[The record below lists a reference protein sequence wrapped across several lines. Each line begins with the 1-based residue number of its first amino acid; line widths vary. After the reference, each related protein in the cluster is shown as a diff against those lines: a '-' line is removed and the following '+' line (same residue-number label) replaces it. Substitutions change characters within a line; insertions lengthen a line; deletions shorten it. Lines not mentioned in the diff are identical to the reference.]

1 MQLKQQ
7 LEPCMRITFQ
17 IPKDAAQRLRQLA
30 TEGNAAV
37 RALGIRSVQ
46 LEGDSVIS
54 LNIGEQQI
62 DVKTTDNIIGL
73 GSHSSGTSAGD
84 VSSNNA
90 DFSDLSQLLTSG
102 NFPASTSSGS
112 GFVQQQPP
120 PLLQSQ
126 QHNNMAPNVAFSSG
140 TIEEGTGISLQQHQ
154 LLQQRRNM
162 MLGGPSTSNAATK
175 QQVGVFNSASGTG
188 ASQSVF
194 KSPNTVCPME
204 GKIPVPPSLQM
215 SSSSTTSAREF
226 PFESMRQARVLQ
238 GRDNALNAVGS
249 VGTPAGLS
257 LTAGK
262 PAMTAV
268 PSVQQQQLMTGLGP
282 PPNVALKVIKNPQS
296 GELITTTVTAGS
308 NKSQFLQPPPPPYP
322 GIGTPAV
329 NSPASSIPASV
340 VPQLVKP
347 VQNYLHSRV
356 APPTSLSPAAA
367 ANVASVSNNIAMSS
381 PLLVNLLQNDSSSS
395 SAALLGNQMKTL
407 TSPQHQQQQ
416 AGLIQQTSP
425 LMAGMSPQQHLMNS
439 PLRSSSTP
447 SSDFML
453 PQSQQTQQTQIQQQQ
468 SATGSGTSENV
479 LSVPSSPTTNAL
491 RTVQQTQQQQNIIST
506 SNNSLF
512 VQQQPQQR
520 FQQQQV
526 SPQQASLLRQ
536 QQLQRQQQM
545 HPSQQRFL
553 AQQQQ
558 SQQQPGQ
565 FQQQQ
570 SQLLQQQNVAVSSL
584 LAQQQQQI
592 RQMRV
597 TSVGSLQ
604 GQPQSPLQQQRLI
617 GMATQQQQLP
627 QQFMAVVSGGMSPA
641 ASHSPASSHH
651 SLHSPHMTSQAHQ
664 QQLLSP
670 SATPT
675 QSPHNQLTQPLLP
688 PPAASPA
695 LTHNTNMQTSH
706 VVPSSPS
713 LSSTS
718 AASSSVNLP
727 PPPDYN
733 SAAAASVSRWSASI
747 NKPMDSATKRSFQEF
762 TRYQIQYNLQQ
773 QQNQQQHRQIINE
786 IANSLHGAAVTQH
799 ESSMSGSST
808 EIKTNSSVIQ
818 GTSSGETGGTGGR
831 TLETGTVC
839 DDLSDPLITLSDL
852 DALTTNDLDALLP
865 TLSCD
870 IDSTLSLDDKNELE
884 SLLQDAKDLDL
895 DLIEE
900 NLSAVGMD
908 IDETASST
916 TGNLSSTITATSIQ
930 PKQFLINPLTG
941 ELEPGPSDDSETEAE
956 QETQLRTSKHS
967 HNNSNVSNY
976 TPNNSANNIY
986 DFVPNTTHFSEDS
999 NSNSCGTGIS
1009 KLSTTDQNNGAS
1021 SLTPLL
1027 LGTGSDTEKSR
1038 DSLVSNRSQRN
1049 KKSGKTSIG
1058 VCNKLGE
1065 EIDSQRSTT
1074 SSPSV
1079 TAMISGNAIS
1089 TGNKRCKTNLLRE
1102 KLQQGLRE
1110 KKSKE
1115 ASTSIPAKPKRERA
1129 KAANKSKITPTT
1141 PTTSHICAST
1151 AVNNML
1157 SSATTTKN
1165 VTSLMNTSSCSGTE
1179 VNSAATTTMTA
1190 EKIKLRL
1197 KLEKSEPVSPA
1208 YKVEMSFGTDS
1219 EVTQQ
1224 QQHQSQLNAQILA
1237 SNVMQQQ
1244 MQQHKQIFTNPTTHQ
1259 SQIQQQ
1265 MASQQF
1271 QQQQQQ
1277 FSNFTVPQQT
1287 IGGGVSSPSVGA
1299 IQDEPRVPPLHIS
1312 LRGGKNSIVIKNNR
1326 KERKKLS
1333 NANNSTEL
1341 NASDDIESKSRGQL
1355 KRNHLITD
1363 SNNIIDEGVLHH
1375 KQSKLLTAAN
1385 VPTTPQLN
1393 GMPNSDTRP
1402 KTSNSHSTIVAGKN
1416 GLTINTTVNSSEAL
1430 KNHHHSIME
1439 NVTLGSTNVGTVPH
1453 MSAQQLLQPS
1463 TQQQLAKITT
1473 LPNSITLSTIT
1484 PNSGSGMTTHT
1495 SHESNLNTARVLN
1508 NLQLKHN
1515 LKTTATITPIGGK
1528 PLTKSHKPPS
1538 YLTAVQQLQMQKQQQ
1553 QQLATLSEK
1562 QTQQQMIAAAV
1573 TMLPSA
1579 TTLKRVEITKVERK
1593 DVSGKIVEHV
1603 LLKSN
1608 EQVVTAN
1615 KNNTTIIASP
1625 TSSAVSNN
1633 SMTINSDKTLNTD
1646 AGSREML
1653 MGKNGTDIGVEA
1665 MNGVT
1670 CNNTTI
1676 TTTTT
1681 TVITAISS
1689 NNSVSSNNNVIIT
1702 PVNNA
1707 VHNASCTA
1715 VSTIRNSPSS
1725 NGNGTPAHPNSGGG
1739 SGGNSGGGEDSGI
1752 ESMDALSEKSP
1763 HQATS
1768 CSPQALQPQLN
1779 TEKSVGAITG
1789 TTSKQFNNAKKNV
1802 DDNLP
1807 ATQAELSIADDE
1819 IEKALA
1825 KMEGFADDDICVNDE
1840 DNNKGDNYKHEQSKL
1855 NGDHRLILDE
1865 HIKTGLYS
1873 VTGDD
1878 DDDDDDLIKNL
1889 TASILE
1895 EAAEGEKEA
1904 AKAKLEAEFNEKTSS
1919 LSSIVELSANEESR
1933 TKEIR
1938 DSSLI
1943 KRGLE
1948 TKVSALVGLDDTI
1961 KVTTVHNNNNNNNNY
1976 NKTAEKKGESIIKK
1990 ESLKERGT
1998 AAVTDVKPKV
2008 NDKELKS
2015 ELVDTG
2021 NGRLTPITI
2030 EIPAQ
2035 ADIDLPR
2042 VRTRASSRLGSPMD
2056 VVPKTSPSLES
2067 TSNITNLQPS
2077 YKHVVAARST
2087 GHCERANVSPNVRPI
2102 PNTTITV
2109 GPVSLGGNA
2118 GLHQHGN
2125 KRKRDESEAST
2136 NGEFNQDIKRTCT
2149 GSTSGNAAAIE
2160 ISDNVA
2166 TDRKCDISDPQAGVK
2181 DANKKSEESSDSDE
2195 PLIEVAGKVR
2205 NSKTVASSNDLG
2217 VNAAIANHQNNNVIA
2232 GTTTGAL
2239 IVDNTEKV
2247 TRTGRTQQHH
2257 NKLLTNNA
2265 TASTDITSAQGLA
2278 STAVKNISKNSISS
2292 INCQANHNSA
2302 ISSNGTSVLTS
2313 VSVTTTS
2320 ATVHATRGTTNINH
2334 SSGSVNGNNNS
2345 TNNNNSGETEKIGT
2359 RRSVRTSAAANK
2371 IIYTRGGGLGGA
2383 HNNTHSVNN
2392 SEKTS
2397 GSTKVNTGIGA
2408 TTETAAE
2415 ARRKTRSAVIGETML
2430 TEGRRRRSSRDY
2442 K

>member
-73 GSHSSGTSAGD
+73 GSQSSGTSASD
-84 VSSNNA
+84 VGSNNA

-102 NFPASTSSGS
+102 NFPASTSSGN

-120 PLLQSQ
+120 PLLQTQ
-126 QHNNMAPNVAFSSG
+126 QQNNMAPNVAFSSG
-140 TIEEGTGISLQQHQ
+140 IIGEGAGISLQQHQ

-162 MLGGPSTSNAATK
+162 MLGGPSTSNAAIK
-175 QQVGVFNSASGTG
+175 QQQTAVFNPVSTAGQ
-188 ASQSVF
+188 SQSVF

-215 SSSSTTSAREF
+215 SSSSTTNAREF

-249 VGTPAGLS
+249 VGTPPGLS

-262 PAMTAV
+262 PAMTTV
-268 PSVQQQQLMTGLGP
+268 SSVQQQQLMSGLGP

-296 GELITTTVTAGS
+296 GEIITTTVAAGS
-308 NKSQFLQPPPPPYP
+308 SKSQFLQPPPPPYP
-322 GIGTPAV
+322 GMGAPAV

-356 APPTSLSPAAA
+356 APPPSPSPATAS
-367 ANVASVSNNIAMSS
+367 NVASVSNNIAMSS
-381 PLLVNLLQNDSSSS
+381 PLLVNLLQNDTSSSS
-395 SAALLGNQMKTL
+395 TALLGNQMKTL

-416 AGLIQQTSP
+416 PGLIQQTSP

-453 PQSQQTQQTQIQQQQ
+453 PQTQQTQQTQIQQQH
-468 SATGSGTSENV
+468 SATG
-479 LSVPSSPTTNAL
+479 
-491 RTVQQTQQQQNIIST
+491 
-506 SNNSLF
+506 
-512 VQQQPQQR
+512 
-520 FQQQQV
+520 
-526 SPQQASLLRQ
+526 
-536 QQLQRQQQM
+536 
-545 HPSQQRFL
+545 
-553 AQQQQ
+553 
-558 SQQQPGQ
+558 
-565 FQQQQ
+565 
-570 SQLLQQQNVAVSSL
+570 
-584 LAQQQQQI
+584 
-592 RQMRV
+592 
-597 TSVGSLQ
+597 
-604 GQPQSPLQQQRLI
+604 
-617 GMATQQQQLP
+617 
-627 QQFMAVVSGGMSPA
+627 
-641 ASHSPASSHH
+641 HH
-651 SLHSPHMTSQAHQ
+651 SMHSPHMTSQAHQ

-670 SATPT
+670 STTPA
-675 QSPHNQLTQPLLP
+675 QSPHNQLAQPLLP

-713 LSSTS
+713 LS
-718 AASSSVNLP
+718 AANAAGSSVNLP

-773 QQNQQQHRQIINE
+773 QQNQQHRQIINE

-799 ESSMSGSST
+799 ESSMSSSNS
-808 EIKTNSSVIQ
+808 EIKTSSSVIH
-818 GTSSGETGGTGGR
+818 GTASAQTGGTSGS
-831 TLETGTVC
+831 TLESGTVC

-900 NLSAVGMD
+900 NLSAV
-908 IDETASST
+908 
-916 TGNLSSTITATSIQ
+916 
-930 PKQFLINPLTG
+930 
-941 ELEPGPSDDSETEAE
+941 EAE
-956 QETQLRTSKHS
+956 QETQHRSSKQA

-976 TPNNSANNIY
+976 TPNNSANSIY
-986 DFVPNTTHFSEDS
+986 DLVPNTTHFSEDS

-1009 KLSTTDQNNGAS
+1009 KLSTTDHNSGGGA
-1021 SLTPLL
+1021 LTPLL

-1038 DSLVSNRSQRN
+1038 DSLVSNKSQRN
-1049 KKSGKTSIG
+1049 KKSGKTPIG

-1065 EIDSQRSTT
+1065 DTDSQRLTT

-1079 TAMISGNAIS
+1079 NAMISGNATS
-1089 TGNKRCKTNLLRE
+1089 TGNKRSKTNLLRE

-1115 ASTSIPAKPKRERA
+1115 ASTSTPAKPKRERA
-1129 KAANKSKITPTT
+1129 KAANKSKIAASTT
-1141 PTTSHICAST
+1141 TASHISASGAVTNMFSPATTS
-1151 AVNNML
+1151 
-1157 SSATTTKN
+1157 KN
-1165 VTSLMNTSSCSGTE
+1165 VTGLTVTSSSSGID
-1179 VNSAATTTMTA
+1179 V
-1190 EKIKLRL
+1190 
-1197 KLEKSEPVSPA
+1197 
-1208 YKVEMSFGTDS
+1208 G
-1219 EVTQQ
+1219 VT
-1224 QQHQSQLNAQILA
+1224 
-1237 SNVMQQQ
+1237 
-1244 MQQHKQIFTNPTTHQ
+1244 P
-1259 SQIQQQ
+1259 
-1265 MASQQF
+1265 
-1271 QQQQQQ
+1271 
-1277 FSNFTVPQQT
+1277 
-1287 IGGGVSSPSVGA
+1287 
-1299 IQDEPRVPPLHIS
+1299 DEPRVPPLHIS

-1341 NASDDIESKSRGQL
+1341 NASDEIESKSRGQL

-1363 SNNIIDEGVLHH
+1363 SNNVIDEGVLHH
-1375 KQSKLLTAAN
+1375 KQSKLHTATN
-1385 VPTTPQLN
+1385 VSTAQQLN
-1393 GMPNSDTRP
+1393 GMPNSDNRL
-1402 KTSNSHSTIVAGKN
+1402 KASNNHSAIVAGKN
-1416 GLTINTTVNSSEAL
+1416 GLTINTSEAL
-1430 KNHHHSIME
+1430 KNHHHSTYE
-1439 NVTLGSTNVGTVPH
+1439 SVTLGSTNIGTVPH

-1593 DVSGKIVEHV
+1593 DVSGKVVEHV

-1608 EQVVTAN
+1608 EQVVATS
-1615 KNNTTIIASP
+1615 KSNTTITASP
-1625 TSSAVSNN
+1625 TSNAINNN
-1633 SMTINSDKTLNTD
+1633 SMTNSAEKTLNTD
-1646 AGSREML
+1646 TGNRDMV
-1653 MGKNGTDIGVEA
+1653 MGKNGADIGAES

-1676 TTTTT
+1676 TTTAT

-1689 NNSVSSNNNVIIT
+1689 NSGGSSSNNVMIT
-1702 PVNNA
+1702 PSNNA
-1707 VHNASCTA
+1707 VHNASCTV

-1725 NGNGTPAHPNSGGG
+1725 NGNGTPAHPNSSG

-1768 CSPQALQPQLN
+1768 CSPQALQPQLS
-1779 TEKSVGAITG
+1779 TEKSVGTMTG
-1789 TTSKQFNNAKKNV
+1789 TTNKQFNSAAKNAV
-1802 DDNLP
+1802 DNLP
-1807 ATQAELSIADDE
+1807 VSQAELSIADDE

-1825 KMEGFADDDICVNDE
+1825 KMEGFADDDICMNDE

-1865 HIKTGLYS
+1865 HINTGLYS
-1873 VTGDD
+1873 VVGDDD

-1919 LSSIVELSANEESR
+1919 LSAIVELSVNEESR
-1933 TKEIR
+1933 IKDIM

-1943 KRGLE
+1943 KREME

-1976 NKTAEKKGESIIKK
+1976 NKTAEKKSESIIKK
-1990 ESLKERGT
+1990 ESLKDRTT
-1998 AAVTDVKPKV
+1998 AAMTDTKLKV
-2008 NDKELKS
+2008 NDKEVKS
-2015 ELVDTG
+2015 ELLDAEG
-2021 NGRLTPITI
+2021 GGLSPITI
-2030 EIPAQ
+2030 EIPIQ

-2056 VVPKTSPSLES
+2056 IVPKTSPPLES
-2067 TSNITNLQPS
+2067 TSNITNLQPGN
-2077 YKHVVAARST
+2077 KHVVATRST
-2087 GHCERANVSPNVRPI
+2087 GHIERANLGPNVKPSNS
-2102 PNTTITV
+2102 NTNITAGTI
-2109 GPVSLGGNA
+2109 SSGGSA
-2118 GLHQHGN
+2118 GLHHHGN
-2125 KRKRDESEAST
+2125 KRKREESEGNNG
-2136 NGEFNQDIKRTCT
+2136 NGEFNQDIKRTRS
-2149 GSTSGNAAAIE
+2149 GSTGGNASVNVE
-2160 ISDNVA
+2160 ISDSGA
-2166 TDRKCDISDPQAGVK
+2166 TDRKSDISDPAAPVK
-2181 DANKKSEESSDSDE
+2181 DVNKKTEESSDSDE

-2205 NSKTVASSNDLG
+2205 NSKVGIACSNELAL
-2217 VNAAIANHQNNNVIA
+2217 NTTITNHQNNNVTTAVTTA
-2232 GTTTGAL
+2232 GAIIL
-2239 IVDNTEKV
+2239 DNTEKV
-2247 TRTGRTQQHH
+2247 TRNSRTQQQHS
-2257 NKLLTNNA
+2257 KLLTTNT
-2265 TASTDITSAQGLA
+2265 TASAEIATTPGLA
-2278 STAVKNISKNSISS
+2278 NSVVKSANKNSVGSVS
-2292 INCQANHNSA
+2292 CQANHNSA
-2302 ISSNGTSVLTS
+2302 TPSNGTAVLTNAC
-2313 VSVTTTS
+2313 VTVTTS
-2320 ATVHATRGTTNINH
+2320 TVQHATRGTTSTNH
-2334 SSGSVNGNNNS
+2334 SSGSVNANNNNNNNNNNS
-2345 TNNNNSGETEKIGT
+2345 NNNNNNTNNNNSGETEKIGT
-2359 RRSVRTSAAANK
+2359 RRSVRASAAANK
-2371 IIYTRGGGLGGA
+2371 IIYTRGGAMGGV
-2383 HNNTHSVNN
+2383 HNNTHSLNS
-2392 SEKTS
+2392 SEKSS
-2397 GSTKVNTGIGA
+2397 GTTTKNTGISA
-2408 TTETAAE
+2408 ATETAAE
-2415 ARRKTRSAVIGETML
+2415 ARRKTRSAVIGETLL
-2430 TEGRRRRSSRDY
+2430 TEGRRRRGSRDY

>member
-73 GSHSSGTSAGD
+73 GSQSSGTSASD
-84 VSSNNA
+84 VGSNNA

-102 NFPASTSSGS
+102 NFPASTSSGN

-120 PLLQSQ
+120 PLLQTQ
-126 QHNNMAPNVAFSSG
+126 QQNNMAPNVAFSSG
-140 TIEEGTGISLQQHQ
+140 IIGEGAGISLQQHQ

-162 MLGGPSTSNAATK
+162 MLGGPSTSNAAIK
-175 QQVGVFNSASGTG
+175 QQQTGVFNPVPAGG
-188 ASQSVF
+188 QNQSIF

-249 VGTPAGLS
+249 VGTPPGLS

-262 PAMTAV
+262 PAMTTV
-268 PSVQQQQLMTGLGP
+268 SSVQQQQLMSGLGP

-296 GELITTTVTAGS
+296 GELITTTVAAGS
-308 NKSQFLQPPPPPYP
+308 SKSQFLQPPPPPYP
-322 GIGTPAV
+322 GMGAPAV

-356 APPTSLSPAAA
+356 APPPSPSPATAS
-367 ANVASVSNNIAMSS
+367 NVASVSNNIAMSS
-381 PLLVNLLQNDSSSS
+381 PLLVNLLQNDTSSSS
-395 SAALLGNQMKTL
+395 TALLGNQMKTL

-416 AGLIQQTSP
+416 QQPSLIQQTSP

-447 SSDFML
+447 SSDFMV
-453 PQSQQTQQTQIQQQQ
+453 PQTQQTQQTQIQQQH
-468 SATGSGTSENV
+468 SATGSGNSENV
-479 LSVPSSPTTNAL
+479 LSVPSSPTTNVL
-491 RTVQQTQQQQNIIST
+491 RTIQQTQQQQNILSS
-506 SNNSLF
+506 SNNNLF

-536 QQLQRQQQM
+536 QQLQRQQQQM

-570 SQLLQQQNVAVSSL
+570 TQLLQQQTVAVNTL
-584 LAQQQQQI
+584 LAQQQI

-597 TSVGSLQ
+597 TSVQ
-604 GQPQSPLQQQRLI
+604 AQPQSPLQQQRLI
-617 GMATQQQQLP
+617 GMATQQQQQQQQLP
-627 QQFMAVVSGGMSPA
+627 QQFMAVASGGMSPA

-651 SLHSPHMTSQAHQ
+651 SMHSPHMTSQAHQ

-670 SATPT
+670 STTPA
-675 QSPHNQLTQPLLP
+675 QSPHNQLAQPLLP

-713 LSSTS
+713 LS
-718 AASSSVNLP
+718 AANAAGSSVNLP

-773 QQNQQQHRQIINE
+773 QQNQQHRQIINE
-786 IANSLHGAAVTQH
+786 IANSLHGAAATQH
-799 ESSMSGSST
+799 ESSMSSSNS
-808 EIKTNSSVIQ
+808 EMKTSSSVIH
-818 GTSSGETGGTGGR
+818 GTASAQTGGTSGS
-831 TLETGTVC
+831 TLESGTVC

-908 IDETASST
+908 IDETASSLLGGTDAEMPPNVTLSVDQLTLHQSQHQQPQQHQLIQQSQIMQQQQQQQMLVQHRQQQEHQQQQLQIQQQSQLMQQQQKPQQQTLQQQQPIQVNQNSVPQQQMQQQQQQFLMNSNHSQQQELLPRQNISKVTPPASNSSTST
-916 TGNLSSTITATSIQ
+916 TGNLTSTIATTSIQ

-956 QETQLRTSKHS
+956 QETQHRSSKQA

-976 TPNNSANNIY
+976 TPNNSANSIY
-986 DFVPNTTHFSEDS
+986 DLVPNTTHFSEDS

-1009 KLSTTDQNNGAS
+1009 KLSTTDHNSGGGA
-1021 SLTPLL
+1021 LTPLL

-1038 DSLVSNRSQRN
+1038 DSLVSNKSQRN
-1049 KKSGKTSIG
+1049 KKSGKTPIG

-1065 EIDSQRSTT
+1065 ETDSQRLTT

-1079 TAMISGNAIS
+1079 NAIISGNATS
-1089 TGNKRCKTNLLRE
+1089 TGNKRSKTNLLRE

-1115 ASTSIPAKPKRERA
+1115 ASTSTSAKPKRERA
-1129 KAANKSKITPTT
+1129 KAANKSKIAAATPTASHISASGAVT
-1141 PTTSHICAST
+1141 NMFSPATTSKNVTGLTVTSSSSGIDS
-1151 AVNNML
+1151 NS
-1157 SSATTTKN
+1157 SSAT
-1165 VTSLMNTSSCSGTE
+1165 
-1179 VNSAATTTMTA
+1179 ATTTTTA

-1219 EVTQQ
+1219 DPNQQQQQQQQ

-1244 MQQHKQIFTNPTTHQ
+1244 MQQHKQIFTNPATHQ

-1287 IGGGVSSPSVGA
+1287 IGGGLSSPSVGVTP
-1299 IQDEPRVPPLHIS
+1299 DEPRVPPLHIS

-1333 NANNSTEL
+1333 NANNSNEL
-1341 NASDDIESKSRGQL
+1341 SASDEIESKSRGQL

-1363 SNNIIDEGVLHH
+1363 SNNVIDEGVLHH
-1375 KQSKLLTAAN
+1375 KQSKLHTATN
-1385 VPTTPQLN
+1385 VSTAQQLN
-1393 GMPNSDTRP
+1393 GMPNSDNRL
-1402 KTSNSHSTIVAGKN
+1402 KTSNNHSAIVAGKN
-1416 GLTINTTVNSSEAL
+1416 GLTINTTEAL

-1439 NVTLGSTNVGTVPH
+1439 SVTLGSTNIGTVPH

-1593 DVSGKIVEHV
+1593 DVSGKVIEHV

-1608 EQVVTAN
+1608 EQVVATS
-1615 KNNTTIIASP
+1615 KSNTTITASP
-1625 TSSAVSNN
+1625 TSNAINNN
-1633 SMTINSDKTLNTD
+1633 SMTNSGDKTLNTD
-1646 AGSREML
+1646 TGNRDMV
-1653 MGKNGTDIGVEA
+1653 MGKNGTDIGAES

-1676 TTTTT
+1676 TTTAT

-1689 NNSVSSNNNVIIT
+1689 NNGGNSSNNVMIT
-1702 PVNNA
+1702 PSNNA
-1707 VHNASCTA
+1707 VHNASCTV

-1725 NGNGTPAHPNSGGG
+1725 NGNGTPAHPNSSG

-1768 CSPQALQPQLN
+1768 CSPQALQPQLS
-1779 TEKSVGAITG
+1779 TEKSVGTMTG
-1789 TTSKQFNNAKKNV
+1789 TTNKQFNSAAKNAV
-1802 DDNLP
+1802 DNLP
-1807 ATQAELSIADDE
+1807 VTQAELSIADDE

-1825 KMEGFADDDICVNDE
+1825 KMEGFADDDICMNDE

-1865 HIKTGLYS
+1865 HINTGLYS
-1873 VTGDD
+1873 VVGDDD

-1919 LSSIVELSANEESR
+1919 LSSIVELSVNEESR
-1933 TKEIR
+1933 IKDIM
-1938 DSSLI
+1938 DSTLI
-1943 KRGLE
+1943 KRELE

-1961 KVTTVHNNNNNNNNY
+1961 KR
-1976 NKTAEKKGESIIKK
+1976 KKN
-1990 ESLKERGT
+1990 
-1998 AAVTDVKPKV
+1998 PKV
-2008 NDKELKS
+2008 L
-2015 ELVDTG
+2015 
-2021 NGRLTPITI
+2021 
-2030 EIPAQ
+2030 
-2035 ADIDLPR
+2035 
-2042 VRTRASSRLGSPMD
+2042 
-2056 VVPKTSPSLES
+2056 
-2067 TSNITNLQPS
+2067 
-2077 YKHVVAARST
+2077 
-2087 GHCERANVSPNVRPI
+2087 
-2102 PNTTITV
+2102 
-2109 GPVSLGGNA
+2109 
-2118 GLHQHGN
+2118 
-2125 KRKRDESEAST
+2125 
-2136 NGEFNQDIKRTCT
+2136 
-2149 GSTSGNAAAIE
+2149 
-2160 ISDNVA
+2160 
-2166 TDRKCDISDPQAGVK
+2166 
-2181 DANKKSEESSDSDE
+2181 
-2195 PLIEVAGKVR
+2195 
-2205 NSKTVASSNDLG
+2205 
-2217 VNAAIANHQNNNVIA
+2217 
-2232 GTTTGAL
+2232 
-2239 IVDNTEKV
+2239 
-2247 TRTGRTQQHH
+2247 
-2257 NKLLTNNA
+2257 
-2265 TASTDITSAQGLA
+2265 
-2278 STAVKNISKNSISS
+2278 
-2292 INCQANHNSA
+2292 
-2302 ISSNGTSVLTS
+2302 
-2313 VSVTTTS
+2313 
-2320 ATVHATRGTTNINH
+2320 
-2334 SSGSVNGNNNS
+2334 
-2345 TNNNNSGETEKIGT
+2345 
-2359 RRSVRTSAAANK
+2359 
-2371 IIYTRGGGLGGA
+2371 
-2383 HNNTHSVNN
+2383 
-2392 SEKTS
+2392 
-2397 GSTKVNTGIGA
+2397 
-2408 TTETAAE
+2408 
-2415 ARRKTRSAVIGETML
+2415 
-2430 TEGRRRRSSRDY
+2430 
-2442 K
+2442 